1 MRERVRSG
9 VLVFGIAALW
19 PGLVL
24 AQDVRADA
32 GEPGIGGSAAPAALI
47 APGTSGYVT
56 GPGWRVDLSA
66 NPPAVPQAPLL
77 ALPSV
82 LPSLVQDPAPQRPRP
97 VAFEYSDAYHT
108 RRKIHVYASFAMLP
122 LFVTQFA
129 LGDSLYTEATDS
141 KRTAHAIVGSS
152 IGVLF
157 GLNTVTGAW
166 NLWEG
171 RKDPSRRGRRMIHG
185 FMMMAADA
193 GFVATALLAPGD
205 DGGGNRATHRAV
217 AITSMSVATASYL
230 FMLLTR

>member
-1 MRERVRSG
+1 MRQQLRLA
-9 VLVFGIAALW
+9 VLVLGIPVLL
-19 PGLVL
+19 PGFVL
-24 AQDVRADA
+24 AQDA
-32 GEPGIGGSAAPAALI
+32 GEPGIGPPAVSAGLI
-47 APGTSGYVT
+47 APGASGYVT
-56 GPGWRVDLSA
+56 GRGWRVDLSA
-66 NPPAVPQAPLL
+66 DRQAVPQAPML

-108 RRKIHVYASFAMLP
+108 RRKIHVYASLAMLP

-171 RKDPSRRGRRMIHG
+171 RKDPSRRARRMTHG
-185 FMMMAADA
+185 LLMMAADA
-193 GFVATALLAPGD
+193 GFVATALLAPAVIA
-205 DGGGNRATHRAV
+205 GGNRSTHRAV

-230 FMLLTR
+230 FMLLTK